1 MLHESCPLLGYYA
14 AFSGNSLP
22 TFHHPLR
29 GGSEKSR
36 IIKHDIDKAAS
47 SHTIP
52 SPPPPPL
59 KMALQ
64 K

>member
-1 MLHESCPLLGYYA
+1 MLHENCHLLGYYA
-14 AFSGNSLP
+14 AFSALP
-22 TFHHPLR
+22 AFHHPLR

-36 IIKHDIDKAAS
+36 IIKHDIGKAAS

-59 KMALQ
+59 IMALQ